1 MLLHVWIPISTIQS
15 VYIVLEPHA
24 TKTAVALRNA
34 QLSSMRVGHDAAT
47 WVVKLGYLQAEGADP
62 SAVLKQYD
70 QLASQGGKLTGQKR
84 TSVLALLKVSALS
97 RALILELVS
106 NLGPEACPWTD
117 ETWAH
122 KIIMPPGHI
131 VNGCE

>member
-1 MLLHVWIPISTIQS
+1 MHKKI
-15 VYIVLEPHA
+15 
-24 TKTAVALRNA
+24 KTAVALRNA
-34 QLSSMRVGHDAAT
+34 QLSQRGSIRAGHSTAT
-47 WVVKLGYLQAEGADP
+47 WVVKLGYLLAEGADP

-70 QLASQGGKLTGQKR
+70 QVASQGGKLTGQKR

-106 NLGPEACPWTD
+106 KLGPEACPWTD

-122 KIIMPPGHI
+122 KIIMPGHI
-131 VNGCE
+131 VRGCGDAYSKMLSPSKRLWKG